1 MLEIKSSQGNYTVSS
16 EAIIKHFNNVMDR
29 NFDTRGLI
37 REFTAFVSEIYKNI
51 GDISSETASEI
62 VGIVNYVDSFLNI
75 IYPKKSL
82 NTDIMDLVIEIRNRA
97 RSEKNYALSDY
108 IRKKLEEQNIYI
120 EDNGEKTI
128 WWIKN

>member
-1 MLEIKSSQGNYTVSS
+1 
-16 EAIIKHFNNVMDR
+16 
-29 NFDTRGLI
+29 
-37 REFTAFVSEIYKNI
+37 
-51 GDISSETASEI
+51 
-62 VGIVNYVDSFLNI
+62 I

-82 NTDIMDLVIEIRNRA
+82 GTDIMDLVIEIRNRA

-120 EDNGEKTI
+120 EDNGDKTI

>member
-1 MLEIKSSQGNYTVSS
+1 MFDYCFATYSVIPLGR
-16 EAIIKHFNNVMDR
+16 FN
-29 NFDTRGLI
+29 LQHL
-37 REFTAFVSEIYKNI
+37 
-51 GDISSETASEI
+51 
-62 VGIVNYVDSFLNI
+62 IVNYVDSFLNI

-82 NTDIMDLVIEIRNRA
+82 GTDIMDLVIEIRNRA

-120 EDNGEKTI
+120 EDNGDKTI